1 MKKLLSKANIAGY
14 VALVI
19 ASILTIINLRYSLKP
34 TILSTLS
41 LAFYIVALIMFIGY
55 LVWRL
60 VLTKE
65 ERK

>member
-41 LAFYIVALIMFIGY
+41 LVFYIVALIMFIGY

-60 VLTKE
+60 VITKE